1 MLSLHYNGANRY
13 LFVNGT
19 EIYKFKAKYSEIVA
33 SPLCLGK
40 CQKIG
45 QQITWKEQGL
55 MDLFIGLTIL
65 LDFTNASSL
74 NAISLSCISMSNQEC
89 KMRPQVVNV
98 NGDEPVFSI

>member
-1 MLSLHYNGANRY
+1 MN
-13 LFVNGT
+13 
-19 EIYKFKAKYSEIVA
+19 
-33 SPLCLGK
+33 
-40 CQKIG
+40 
-45 QQITWKEQGL
+45 
-55 MDLFIGLTIL
+55 LFIGLTIL